1 MDAELTRENSQ
12 IDFLRDHIFLTT
24 KFRTVILLSQMK
36 FRKSL
41 SGTERDRLAFRM
53 PFYPY
58 SSWLALAFLALVIGL
73 MAYFPDTQVA
83 LLVGPLWLVLLTAL
97 FYGFRL
103 NTTRT
108 RSSISAEPSFPHG
121 SSDGAP

>member
-1 MDAELTRENSQ
+1 
-12 IDFLRDHIFLTT
+12 
-24 KFRTVILLSQMK
+24 
-36 FRKSL
+36 
-41 SGTERDRLAFRM
+41 
-53 PFYPY
+53 
-58 SSWLALAFLALVIGL
+58 

-103 NTTRT
+103 NTTP